1 MNEKK
6 QYCGDVSERVGDV
19 LHLRAPAKV
28 NLSLH
33 IVGKRDDGYHDLVT
47 RMQKLSLYDDIKLTV
62 TEAPGICFSCN
73 DSTLPDDGTNLVVRA
88 AETFKKASS
97 RVKNVGIH
105 LSLHKNIPIAAG
117 LGGGS
122 SDAGTVLRGL
132 NELCGDEFSEQELV
146 EMATPLGADVPFFA
160 SNINS
165 AQAEGIGEI
174 LYPVES
180 ALEFVFILVNPGFFV
195 STKEIFTKF
204 SLTTINKKSMLRRPL
219 SERKQQLLIQDMHN
233 DLEKVTCTVYPQLHE
248 LKERLI
254 SLGAIFAMM
263 SGSGPTCFGLFEAGI
278 SVKRCNCIRETL
290 SSEYGSKIFIAK
302 AI

>member
-1 MNEKK
+1 MSEKK
-6 QYCGDVSERVGDV
+6 QYYSVVSERIGEV

-33 IVGKRDDGYHDLVT
+33 ILGRRDDGYHNLVT
-47 RMQKLSLYDDIKLTV
+47 RMQKISLYDDIDLTL
-62 TEAPGICFSCN
+62 TGETGIHFSCN
-73 DSTLPDDGTNLVVRA
+73 DSSLPNDGTNLVVRA
-88 AETFKKASS
+88 AETYKKASN
-97 RVKNVGIH
+97 RLQGIGIN

-122 SDAGTVLRGL
+122 SDAGTVLLGL
-132 NELCGDEFSEQELV
+132 NELCGDEFSEEELL

-160 SNINS
+160 SNKNS
-165 AQAEGIGEI
+165 VQAEGIGEI

-180 ALEFVFILVNPGFFV
+180 ASEFVFILVNPGFSV

-204 SLTTINKKSMLRRPL
+204 SLTTRKKRSMLTRPT
-219 SERKQQLLIQDMHN
+219 SERKQQLLIKDMHN
-233 DLEKVTCTVYPQLHE
+233 DLEKVTCLVYPQLHE

-254 SLGAIFAMM
+254 SLGAVYAMM
-263 SGSGPTCFGLFEAGI
+263 SGSGPTCFGLFEDGI
-278 SVKRCNCIRETL
+278 SVKRCNCIREIL
-290 SSEYGSKIFIAK
+290 SSEYGSKIFVAK